1 MKTLKKTNQFG
12 IITKSFYN
20 NEQSANDAANSFLR
34 DCTVHKLD
42 REKRTTEIIDF
53 EYKKYGFSKMPKFA
67 QYEKNDLGLFVKA
80 VFKGLANQNFTV
92 TNKVIEL

>member
-1 MKTLKKTNQFG
+1 MKTLKKTNQLG

-20 NEQSANDAANSFLR
+20 NEKSANDAANSFLR

-53 EYKKYGFSKMPKFA
+53 EYKKYGFDKMPMFA